1 MRQKMLLLPGK
12 LRVRFGESF
21 SHEMFVGA
29 KQLVTEAL
37 IEVSRLPEA
46 AEPGWLER
54 LEDEET

>member
-1 MRQKMLLLPGK
+1 MR
-12 LRVRFGESF
+12 FESF